1 MLRNFWRSVVSA
13 AVFATAVGRDTVVS
27 GDLAQKHDT
36 GGKFIVSDLE
46 VEALRAARFE
56 ISSTLPIFGKKVG
69 ISDGKAGEM
78 ESEMLEWFDLT
89 LRDFRSTMGDRRISR
104 LLLDDLNVEAADD
117 GFVLSFMLPKGAY
130 ATSLL
135 REVLK
140 TNVDVATPHVS
151 STEM

>member
-1 MLRNFWRSVVSA
+1 
-13 AVFATAVGRDTVVS
+13 
-27 GDLAQKHDT
+27 
-36 GGKFIVSDLE
+36 
-46 VEALRAARFE
+46 
-56 ISSTLPIFGKKVG
+56 
-69 ISDGKAGEM
+69 M
-78 ESEMLEWFDLT
+78 ESETLEWFDLT

-104 LLLDDLNVEAADD
+104 LLLDDLEVEDADD